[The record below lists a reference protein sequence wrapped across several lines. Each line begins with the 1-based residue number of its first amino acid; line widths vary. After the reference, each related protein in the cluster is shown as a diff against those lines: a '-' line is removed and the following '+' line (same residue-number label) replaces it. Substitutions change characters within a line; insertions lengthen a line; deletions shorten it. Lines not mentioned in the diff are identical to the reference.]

1 MQILVL
7 GMHRSGT
14 SVLARLLNMI
24 GLYFAPEGVSTGAN
38 QENPKGFWERR
49 DVRQANDRLLHAAG
63 ADWDMVGSFSI
74 DKIPAEEL
82 EQAER
87 EMRSVVLE
95 LDAHRPWF
103 IKEPRLCLLFPVWRP
118 LLEMPVCIH
127 IHRHPLEVALSL
139 RERNGF
145 SIPLGLALWE
155 RYNLAAFAA
164 SAGTPRILVQHAALL
179 RSPAEALQSIA
190 EQLVKFGVRGLRQPA
205 EAEINAFIQPSL
217 HHHRAGGSSG
227 AQDYLLKNHRKL
239 AKLIESGTILEL
251 PPAKLPKLSPYSL
264 DLLKAHDAS
273 GEKLAELKDRMRE
286 SQAKVIRL
294 EQTIREK
301 EMALLREK
309 IVALETRLEQRLG
322 QTHELQQAVE
332 RRDRQI
338 QHQQEKASLLQAAVE
353 RRDRQIKDQQ
363 EKASFLQAAA
373 ERQNRQIAALEKNA
387 EDLQS
392 QGQKQAE
399 KFNKWSERVLED
411 FKRLLK
417 SNRWRLG
424 CWLSL
429 KSSGSQS
436 KEAQRLAK
444 LEASRPQFSTSQRQ
458 TDQVQIKAAVEELSR
473 PRTSDTSVTATVKP
487 PALNSDQPISVVL
500 DPAKAQPASMPI
512 GHGPFRTKFMSN
524 GGQQRPKRQPIL
536 GKADVVV
543 CVHNALEDVR
553 RCLSSIVTH
562 HSAKLNKVLVVN
574 DGSDEETTQYLRHFA
589 AQALIKTELLED
601 SRPTGYTKAANR
613 GLAAREAEYV
623 ILLNSDTIVT
633 PGWIDRLIA
642 CGESD
647 PSIGII
653 GPLSNAAS
661 WQSVPERYAVNGDWA
676 VNELPLASLDRIS
689 TALSILHTPRYPR
702 VPLVNGFCFAIKN
715 AVIET
720 LGMLDEELFPNGYGE
735 ENDYCLRAGKA
746 GFSPAIADDCYL
758 FHAKSRSYSHGKRRE
773 LARQSQ
779 AVLHQKYGADL
790 DQATDVLKNSPELA
804 RARSVFSDLVE
815 APPSSILFLMNF
827 RGAGGG
833 VNSIVQ
839 EANGLRQLGA
849 AVQVAIRAMDEKYYR
864 ERFPGVA
871 PNLFY
876 VFQDTPELI
885 AYARSFEF
893 VVATLFKTVRLLK
906 PILEQA
912 PEVVPCYYIQDYE
925 PNFFRPN
932 DSNYREAAESYTLI
946 PEIRCFAKTRWL
958 CETVA
963 QKHDVHVS
971 KVEPSID
978 REIFFPD
985 DRPKPGSPFVVCAM
999 VRPDSEHRS
1008 PGLTFEILRQI
1019 KQEFGEKVE
1028 IRVFGSEQDDPF
1040 FDRQP
1045 SDFEYQK
1052 IGILNREGVA
1062 ELMRDCSLFID
1073 ASTYQA
1079 FGRTGLEAMA
1089 CRCATILPSEGGV
1102 SEYALDGV
1110 NTLLAVADDAGDVLR
1125 KVRRYLEEP
1134 QLYRSIVEEG
1144 LKTASRYS
1152 IEGACLSEFQ
1162 FFDSLRRRAG
1172 E

>member
-38 QENPKGFWERR
+38 QENPKRFWERR

-74 DKIPAEEL
+74 DKIPAEEI
-82 EQAER
+82 EQAQR
-87 EMRSVVLE
+87 EMRSIVLE

-103 IKEPRLCLLFPVWRP
+103 IREPRLCLLFPVWRP

-155 RYNLAAFAA
+155 RYTLAAFAA
-164 SAGTPRILVQHAALL
+164 TAGTPRILVQHAALL
-179 RSPAEALQSIA
+179 RSPVEAVQSIA
-190 EQLVKFGVRGLRQPA
+190 EQLVEFGVRGLRRPA

-251 PPAKLPKLSPYSL
+251 APTKLPKLPPYSL

-286 SQAKVIRL
+286 SQAKIGRL
-294 EQTIREK
+294 EQSIREK

-309 IVALETRLEQRLG
+309 IAVLETRLEQREAKIQQQL
-322 QTHELQQAVE
+322 EKADALQEVME
-332 RRDRQI
+332 RLDRQI
-338 QHQQEKASLLQAAVE
+338 EEQREKAF
-353 RRDRQIKDQQ
+353 
-363 EKASFLQAAA
+363 FLQW
-373 ERQNRQIAALEKNA
+373 ERNRQIAMLEKNA
-387 EDLQS
+387 EDQQS
-392 QGQKQAE
+392 QWQKQVE
-399 KFNKWSERVLED
+399 KFNKWSERISGD
-411 FKRLLK
+411 FRRLLE
-417 SNRWRLG
+417 SNRWHLG

-429 KSSGSQS
+429 KPAGSQS
-436 KEAQRLAK
+436 KEAQRFAK
-444 LEASRPQFSTSQRQ
+444 LEATRPQFLTSRRQ
-458 TDQVQIKAAVEELSR
+458 PDQVHTRVGPAAR
-473 PRTSDTSVTATVKP
+473 P
-487 PALNSDQPISVVL
+487 PAL
-500 DPAKAQPASMPI
+500 
-512 GHGPFRTKFMSN
+512 
-524 GGQQRPKRQPIL
+524 
-536 GKADVVV
+536 KADVIV

-553 RCLSSIVTH
+553 RCLDSIVTH
-562 HSAKLNKVLVVN
+562 RTAKLNKLIVVN

-589 AQALIKTELLED
+589 EQTQIKTELLRE

-661 WQSVPERYAVNGDWA
+661 WQSVPERYELNGDWA
-676 VNELPLASLDRIS
+676 VNELPLSSLDRIS
-689 TALSILHTPRYPR
+689 TVLSILHTPQYPR
-702 VPLVNGFCFAIKN
+702 VPLVNGFCFVIKN
-715 AVIET
+715 PVIEA
-720 LGMLDEELFPNGYGE
+720 LGMLDEQLFPNGYGE

-746 GFSPAIADDCYL
+746 GFSPAIADNCYL

-779 AVLHQKYGADL
+779 LVLHQKYGADL
-790 DQATDVLKNSPELA
+790 DKATDVLKNSPELA
-804 RARSVFSDLVE
+804 RARSIFARLVE

-827 RGAGGG
+827 RAAGGG

-849 AVQVAIRAMDEKYYR
+849 AVQVAIRAMDEGYYH

-871 PNLFY
+871 PNLFHGSE
-876 VFQDTPELI
+876 DTSELI
-885 AYARSFEF
+885 GHARSFEF
-893 VVATLFKTVRLLK
+893 VVATHFKTVRLLK
-906 PILEQA
+906 IILEQA
-912 PEVVPCYYIQDYE
+912 PEVIPCYYVQDYE
-925 PNFFRPN
+925 PNFFRPS
-932 DSNYREAAESYTLI
+932 DSNYWEAVESYTLI
-946 PEIRCFAKTRWL
+946 PEVRCFAKTRWL
-958 CETVA
+958 CETIA
-963 QKHDVHVS
+963 QKHDMHVY

-985 DRPKPGSPFVVCAM
+985 DRPKPSSPFVVCAM

-1008 PGLTFEILRQI
+1008 PSLTFEILGQI
-1019 KQEFGEKVE
+1019 KREFGEHVE
-1028 IRVFGSEQDDPF
+1028 IRMFGLERDDPF
-1040 FDRQP
+1040 LDRHP
-1045 SDFEYQK
+1045 SDFEYEV

-1062 ELMRDCSLFID
+1062 KLMRESCLFID

-1089 CRCATILPSEGGV
+1089 CRCATILPSRGGV
-1102 SEYALDGV
+1102 SEYAVDGV
-1110 NTLLAVADDAGDVLR
+1110 NTLLAAADDGGDVLR

-1134 QLYRSIVEEG
+1134 QLYRSIIEEG
-1144 LKTASRYS
+1144 LKTVSRYS
-1152 IEGACLSEFQ
+1152 IEGACRSEFE
-1162 FFDSLRRRAG
+1162 FFESLRRDDGR
-1172 E
+1172 